1 MTFME
6 LKGTQFFHKYRSYVY
21 NNRIII
27 DEIIWFNLCAG
38 HNPTLKA
45 SSALLPG
52 STSIANE

>member
-1 MTFME
+1 ME